1 MSEQTSERPWSVT
14 VRLDEIA
21 ETGRHVDLEA
31 SADIRAALA
40 KPAGVEAVERL
51 VASFDL
57 TRRGRDGLHVSGEV
71 SATVRQNCV
80 VTLESFLNEINEEV
94 DVDFAPAGETVP
106 KAMDPDDEME
116 SSSADEPEPLIGNN
130 VDLGL
135 LATEFLILGV
145 DPYPRKP
152 DVSFEP
158 PQQDDAAAHPF
169 AGLQAWNKKGT
180 VKE

>member
-1 MSEQTSERPWSVT
+1 MSEQTPERPWSVT

-21 ETGRHVDLEA
+21 EIGRHVELEA
-31 SADIRAALA
+31 SADIRAAMA

-57 TRRGRDGLHVSGEV
+57 TLRGRDGLHVAGEV

-80 VTLESFLNEINEEV
+80 ATLESFLNEINEEI

-106 KAMDPDDEME
+106 HAVNADDEME

-145 DPYPRKP
+145 DRYPRKP
-152 DVSFEP
+152 GVSFEA
-158 PQQDDAAAHPF
+158 PQQDDAAGHPF